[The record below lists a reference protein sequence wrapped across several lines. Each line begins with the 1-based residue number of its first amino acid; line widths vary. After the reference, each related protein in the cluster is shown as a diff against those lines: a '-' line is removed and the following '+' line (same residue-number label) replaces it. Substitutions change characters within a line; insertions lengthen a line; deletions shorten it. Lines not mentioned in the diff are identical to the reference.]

1 MLRSGEAALKS
12 SDGKGDFSSLQE
24 ARQLITG
31 LIPQL
36 YQKLN
41 ADAESDSNR
50 AVLLAVLQTHQWI
63 WVGETFVSADCVAI
77 TTSVNATPYLYQLPQ
92 DLQVY
97 SKLLSVFGVKHTFS
111 SRDYIQVLRQ
121 LADDTGASALSSTQ
135 NSSQSTKQAAGA
147 NVAPLSDASVDLA
160 VSLVTMLSAEGSI
173 NPHVHTIY
181 APDSTGR
188 LAIST
193 ELVNDD
199 VPWLSGPEYASTRV
213 GCRLIHPN
221 ISSLVA
227 EKLGVKSLRLTL
239 VNQNA
244 EQNLFSAPQN
254 AVEAFGQAESLTS
267 RLKTILDLY
276 PEGNPIFSELIQ
288 NADDAG
294 ASTVYIM
301 LDENSYPTE
310 SLLDSKMAPLQGPA
324 LIFANDAMFTE
335 ADYRSKCTATVA
347 VILFMN
353 FFS

>member
-1 MLRSGEAALKS
+1 
-12 SDGKGDFSSLQE
+12 
-24 ARQLITG
+24 
-31 LIPQL
+31 
-36 YQKLN
+36 
-41 ADAESDSNR
+41 
-50 AVLLAVLQTHQWI
+50 
-63 WVGETFVSADCVAI
+63 
-77 TTSVNATPYLYQLPQ
+77 
-92 DLQVY
+92 
-97 SKLLSVFGVKHTFS
+97 
-111 SRDYIQVLRQ
+111 
-121 LADDTGASALSSTQ
+121 
-135 NSSQSTKQAAGA
+135 
-147 NVAPLSDASVDLA
+147 
-160 VSLVTMLSAEGSI
+160 MLSAEGSI

-181 APDSTGR
+181 APDSSGR
-188 LAIST
+188 LAAST

-199 VPWLSGPEYASTRV
+199 VPWLSGPAYASIRV

-244 EQNLFSAPQN
+244 EQNLFGNSQSS

-310 SLLDSKMAPLQGPA
+310 SLLDSKMAPLQGPS

-335 ADYRSKCTATVA
+335 ADYRSK
-347 VILFMN
+347 
-353 FFS
+353 